1 MKQHPGTF
9 TAGLIFVIIGIA
21 YLLEALEVW
30 QVNAART
37 WPIVLIAAGI
47 VVILNARRRHPE
59 VSPTEAAPPAGDQPP
74 PA

>member
-21 YLLEALEVW
+21 YLLEAFEVW

-59 VSPTEAAPPAGDQPP
+59 SAAPTAEPPAEQPP
-74 PA
+74 TA